1 MTQLYSELSEL
12 TFTVSDLEK
21 MPLPGKVLMVT
32 PDFFDILYEINPHM
46 AGNIGTVDSSEARK
60 QWEEIATG
68 FSAAGIEV
76 TTLKGVEGLPDM
88 VFCANQ
94 SLPFFD
100 GKKYG
105 VIMGRMRAP
114 QRQDEVPQIE
124 KWWESMNYE
133 IHHLSEKVTTFEGT
147 GDAIWHP
154 GRRLLWGAYGYRTTL
169 DAYAEV
175 SALLG
180 VPVVLLELTDPR
192 FYHLDTCFCTLNERT
207 VMIYPGAF
215 SDQSLQMIYHL
226 FETVIPLNEHE
237 AADLFAGN
245 ATCPDGRHVL
255 IQKGAADAIVK
266 LTGAGFSVVEL
277 DTSEFLKSGGSVFCM
292 KLLYW

>member
-1 MTQLYSELSEL
+1 MIQLYSDQSEL
-12 TFTVSDLEK
+12 NFTVSDLEQ

-46 AGNIGTVDSSEARK
+46 AGNIGLVNSGNARK
-60 QWEEIATG
+60 QWEELASG
-68 FSAAGIEV
+68 FEAAGVEV
-76 TTLKGVEGLPDM
+76 TTLKGVDGLPDM

-94 SLPFFD
+94 SLPCFD
-100 GKKYG
+100 GKQYK
-105 VIMGRMRAP
+105 VIMGRMQAP
-114 QRQDEVPQIE
+114 QRRAEVPEIE
-124 KWWESMNYE
+124 KWWETMNYE
-133 IHHLSEKVTTFEGT
+133 IYHLSDKVTTFEGT

-154 GRRLLWGAYGYRTTL
+154 GRRLLWGAYGYRSTQ

-175 SALLG
+175 AALLG

-192 FYHLDTCFCTLNERT
+192 FYHLDTCFCTLNESA

-226 FETVIPLNEHE
+226 FETVIPLNEQE
-237 AADLFAGN
+237 AANLFAGN

-255 IQKGAADAIVK
+255 IQKGAADASAK
-266 LTGAGFSVVEL
+266 LSEAGFSVVEL